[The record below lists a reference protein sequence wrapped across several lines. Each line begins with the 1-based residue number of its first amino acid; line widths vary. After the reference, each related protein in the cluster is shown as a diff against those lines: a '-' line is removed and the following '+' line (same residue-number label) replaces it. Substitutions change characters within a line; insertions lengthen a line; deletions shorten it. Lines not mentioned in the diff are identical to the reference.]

1 MKQTSMAGVLP
12 PPLASKFN
20 YFGEYVVLNS
30 PGKLLP
36 HQIDALQSLQAWFNI
51 NPLQTA
57 LTAMPTGSGKTGVI
71 CCLPYFLGALKIN
84 PYEYRF
90 VINKPI
96 LVISPNLEIAIQLER
111 QILISSDDPEAN
123 FISSRRGI
131 LPRNRPDA
139 LPKGVKIEQTNELNN
154 PFYLQ
159 TNDIIIANAQKFL
172 SGQWEVA
179 LRDDLFSMVIVDEAH
194 HFPAPTWLRI
204 INKFSGRA
212 LIAFFTAT
220 PFRTDQQPV
229 VSVPL
234 AYRLTLEDARRRGI
248 IRPTTWVELPFEPTI
263 VYSRLELSATVFIP
277 ILDRVRALQD
287 LKNANQP
294 LPNNIPHMA
303 IAIAKDTMEANQV
316 EQLWNTRW
324 GDASAI
330 AYHSQ
335 VGAFELQ
342 NRMQRLK
349 NNQVKLVVV
358 VDMLKEGFDHP
369 PISIA
374 VILTKIVSPVKFTQ
388 FVGRAQRI
396 VRTLLGSEVNV
407 IFADVVTHAYFQQGD
422 NYCKFESEELIEINC
437 NFNQQ

>member
-1 MKQTSMAGVLP
+1 MAGLLP
-12 PPLASKFN
+12 PPLVPKFN
-20 YFGEYVVLNS
+20 HFGQYVVLNS

-36 HQIDALQSLQAWFNI
+36 HQIDALQSLQHWFNK
-51 NPLQTA
+51 NPFQTA

-71 CCLPYFLGALKIN
+71 CCLPYFLGALKN
-84 PYEYRF
+84 NFGGYHFE
-90 VINKPI
+90 INKPI
-96 LVISPNLEIAIQLER
+96 LVISPNLEIASQLER

-139 LPKGVKIEQTNELNN
+139 LPKGVKIEETNELNN

-172 SGQWEVA
+172 SGQWEGA
-179 LRDDLFSMVIVDEAH
+179 LGDDLFSMVIVDEAH

-229 VSVPL
+229 VSVPF
-234 AYRLTLEDARRRGI
+234 AYRLTLEDARRGGI
-248 IRPTTWVELPFEPTI
+248 IRRTRWVELPFEPTN
-263 VYSRLELSATVFIP
+263 VNSTLEWSVFIP
-277 ILDRVRALQD
+277 ILDKVRALQD
-287 LKNANQP
+287 WKNVNQP

-303 IAIAKDTMEANQV
+303 FAIAKDTMEANRV

-342 NRMQRLK
+342 NRKQRLK

-396 VRTLLGSEVNV
+396 VRTPQGSESND

-422 NYCKFESEELIEINC
+422 NYRKFESEELIEINF